1 MSASPR
7 RDRGGRDQRER
18 EGLQRAIRE
27 IADPMVVMRR
37 VVDQA
42 LLLIPTA
49 EGAVVELE
57 RRGILTYVCAAGS
70 LAAHTGTRLRAEESL
85 SGMAIRA
92 GEVLRC
98 DDSESD
104 ERVDREACRRV
115 GAVSMICVPLR
126 RGTEAVGV
134 LKVVASRPRVFG
146 DGEVSTLRDLAEFV
160 TAAISAASDI
170 AQATGGLVMEGSDRG
185 EPWARDDLHLETAS
199 HRTPHDKDDVSEFV
213 ANVLQP
219 GIVESLETRQRIE
232 QVLATSAFTIVCQ
245 PIVDLHSGELA
256 GVEALTRFRGPPE
269 QPPDAWFDEAE
280 RVGLGVELELA
291 AVSAALA
298 LVDQLPEQAYLAV
311 NVGYKTVAA
320 PELETLLDSAEAHRI
335 VLELTEHVEVED
347 YRVLGNVLAGIRTR
361 GTRLAIDDS
370 GSGYSGLARIV
381 NLAPDLIKLDRVMT
395 GGIDLDPVRRALA
408 SALVTFATDTGASVI
423 AEGIETEDELSTVKT
438 LGIRYGQGYFL
449 GRPSPV
455 TSVPRVF
462 SQAFQSEAVP

>member
-1 MSASPR
+1 
-7 RDRGGRDQRER
+7 
-18 EGLQRAIRE
+18 
-27 IADPMVVMRR
+27 MRR

-57 RRGILTYVCAAGS
+57 RSGILTYVCGAGS
-70 LAAHTGTRLRAEESL
+70 LAAHTGTRLRAEASL
-85 SGMAIRA
+85 SGLAIRA
-92 GEVLRC
+92 GETLRC

-104 ERVDREACRRV
+104 DRVDREACRRV
-115 GAVSMICVPLR
+115 GAISMICVPLR

-170 AQATGGLVMEGSDRG
+170 AHAAGGLVMDGSDR
-185 EPWARDDLHLETAS
+185 RDRSAGSDLDVGRAS
-199 HRTPHDKDDVSEFV
+199 HLTPHGKAGVSEFV

-245 PIVDLHSGELA
+245 PIVDLRSGELA
-256 GVEALTRFRGPPE
+256 GVEALARFRGPPE

-280 RVGLGVELELA
+280 RVGLGIELELA
-291 AVSAALA
+291 AVGEALT
-298 LVDQLPEQAYLAV
+298 LLDQLPEQAYLAV
-311 NVGYKTVAA
+311 NVGHKTVAA
-320 PELETLLDSAEAHRI
+320 PELGTLLDSAGAHRV

-347 YRVLGNVLAGIRTR
+347 YRRLGDVLAGIRTR

-370 GSGYSGLARIV
+370 GSGYSGLTRIV

-395 GGIDLDPVRRALA
+395 RGIDLDPVRRALA
-408 SALVTFATDTGASVI
+408 GALVTFASDTGASVI
-423 AEGIETEDELSTVKT
+423 AEGIETEDELSTVET

-462 SQAFQSEAVP
+462 PRAVPSKAVP